1 MKLAFLGSPD
11 VAVAPLRAIVE
22 AGHEVI
28 VVVTQ
33 PDRRRGRGAQLV
45 PTPVKGAA
53 VELGI
58 DVIHDSGAL
67 TELADEVEL
76 GVVVAFGQMIKAS
89 VLAAVPMVNL
99 HFSLLPRWRGAAPV
113 ERALLAGD
121 SQTGVCVMG
130 VVEEL
135 DAGPVYRSQ
144 TVSIDST
151 VTANQ
156 LRLQLCSVGIDLL
169 LDALEHGLG
178 EPTAQ
183 TGEITYAAK
192 ITPEDLRIDWG
203 REPLEIHRQ
212 IRVGNAWTT
221 FEGRRIKI
229 LSADLVDDSL
239 RIGRVQ
245 PEGRG
250 PMDYGA
256 WKRGVRAADDT
267 WFE

>member
-1 MKLAFLGSPD
+1 MRLAYLGSPD
-11 VAVAPLRAIVE
+11 IAVAPLRSIVE
-22 AGHEVI
+22 AGHEVV

-45 PTPVKGAA
+45 PTPVKRAA
-53 VELGI
+53 TELGI
-58 DVIHDSGAL
+58 DVIHDADAL
-67 TELADEVEL
+67 AGMADEIDL
-76 GVVVAFGQMIKAS
+76 GVVVAFGQLIKAP
-89 VLAAVPMVNL
+89 VLTAVPMVNL

-135 DAGPVYRSQ
+135 DAGPVYRSK
-144 TVSIDST
+144 VVPIDST
-151 VTANQ
+151 ITAEE
-156 LRLQLCSVGIDLL
+156 LREQLCSAGIDLL
-169 LDALEHGLG
+169 VDGLRNGLG
-178 EPTAQ
+178 ERVEQA
-183 TGEITYAAK
+183 GEVTYAAK
-192 ITPEDLRIDWG
+192 ITSDDLRIDWR
-203 REPLEIHRQ
+203 REPIEIHRQ

-229 LSADLVDDSL
+229 LSADMVDGAL

-256 WKRGVRAADDT
+256 WRRGVRAADDA